1 MEPKGLEPSRLP
13 RLAVTLGDPTGVG
26 PEIIADALRNSE
38 LAKICQPF
46 VIGRPEILEQAC
58 KLRNHPCSIE
68 VLSLDDC
75 YRGDLPPP
83 RTNTLYCI
91 SVGSCE
97 AEAAPH
103 ARIDPRGGQAAYD
116 ALVAATKLAL
126 QRHVDAIVTAPLHK
140 AALHAAGHHWPGH
153 TELLAHL
160 CGVTQFA
167 MMLYLPPALQ
177 QSNLQ
182 STSEQS
188 PVHSATKRRGG
199 PVGLG
204 VVHVTLHMALRDV
217 FAHLSTEAIFE
228 KIALTESIFRRL
240 RMAQGLPHTPSI
252 AVAALNPHGGEEGL
266 FGDEEITVIRPA
278 VELAKARGWNV
289 KGPLPVDT
297 LMPKAADGDYDG
309 VVAMYHDQGHIALK
323 LLDMF
328 DAVNIT
334 LGLPILRTSVAH
346 GTAHDQAWQGTASSS
361 GMVQAIRTAAW
372 LASHPASKTA
382 PV

>member
-1 MEPKGLEPSRLP
+1 
-13 RLAVTLGDPTGVG
+13 
-26 PEIIADALRNSE
+26 
-38 LAKICQPF
+38 
-46 VIGRPEILEQAC
+46 
-58 KLRNHPCSIE
+58 
-68 VLSLDDC
+68 
-75 YRGDLPPP
+75 
-83 RTNTLYCI
+83 
-91 SVGSCE
+91 
-97 AEAAPH
+97 
-103 ARIDPRGGQAAYD
+103 
-116 ALVAATKLAL
+116 
-126 QRHVDAIVTAPLHK
+126 
-140 AALHAAGHHWPGH
+140 
-153 TELLAHL
+153 
-160 CGVTQFA
+160 
-167 MMLYLPPALQ
+167 
-177 QSNLQ
+177 
-182 STSEQS
+182 
-188 PVHSATKRRGG
+188 
-199 PVGLG
+199 
-204 VVHVTLHMALRDV
+204 
-217 FAHLSTEAIFE
+217 
-228 KIALTESIFRRL
+228 
-240 RMAQGLPHTPSI
+240 MAQGLPHTPSI

-372 LASHPASKTA
+372 LASHPASQTA